1 MNNNNNHTKLN
12 SNSSTGNTIE
22 SYLSTQNET
31 NSHPTKFFIDS
42 LLSKN
47 NENISSNTITT
58 NAAAVAA
65 AFLHSQMMSKMFSNN
80 DQLAQLFNQNLFSAF
95 AQKSTECQVEKNFV

>member
-1 MNNNNNHTKLN
+1 MKLN
-12 SNSSTGNTIE
+12 SNSSSGNTIE

-47 NENISSNTITT
+47 NENISSNT

-65 AFLHSQMMSKMFSNN
+65 AFLHQQMMSKMFSNN
-80 DQLAQLFNQNLFSAF
+80 DQLAQVFNQNLFSAF
-95 AQKSTECQVEKNFV
+95 AQKSTECQVKK